1 MKFRIESSR
10 KQILCH
16 LGHQM
21 CSHFRRRD
29 REHFGGLRAVDT
41 IILKW
46 SSLIQWVC
54 VAGASQR
61 AIYLLG
67 LLADAELQC
76 AGLCVLSTPPQPHRA
91 GFSAFCPGLSL
102 TVQFIRSMLVS
113 IAWKCRAMNHPQI
126 HNKPAVKWG
135 SEPVGESPGLLF
147 FRWTILDSFLSA
159 LLKITAALWSFY
171 SLPWSRSYILALSFS
186 SVLSHSP

>member
-1 MKFRIESSR
+1 MDIKFRIESSR

-21 CSHFRRRD
+21 CSHFKRRD
-29 REHFGGLRAVDT
+29 REHLEGLRAVDV

-54 VAGASQR
+54 VADASQTP
-61 AIYLLG
+61 IYLLG
-67 LLADAELQC
+67 LLADSELQW

-91 GFSAFCPGLSL
+91 GFSAFCPGLSP
-102 TVQFIRSMLVS
+102 TVQFTRSMLVS

-126 HNKPAVKWG
+126 HNEPSVKRG
-135 SEPVGESPGLLF
+135 PEPVGESSGLLC

-159 LLKITAALWSFY
+159 LLKITAVLWSFY
-171 SLPWSRSYILALSFS
+171 SLPWPR
-186 SVLSHSP
+186 